1 MSGSGGFDTN
11 IGGSSSYNY
20 MNMMLSP
27 SQAGS
32 TANGTIPSLGSNKNV
47 LVGYASALWEGG
59 PSPVVA
65 GNNFPLGDAF
75 FYNTGQ
81 TCTIESTNETTS
93 RYVYIN
99 NQPVGLLGGATGILP
114 GIVEKMTSFE
124 PLGFIDELVSFG
136 TPTCQPVT
144 LKVVDNQGNGST
156 ETQYVATTDIQ
167 SMYDCYFEE
176 GVNPFGSNPCNQGFT
191 NLKPKKKKQKKQ
203 SLNIFSIAVLV
214 FIVILL
220 FFYS

>member
-1 MSGSGGFDTN
+1 MSGSSGFDTDV
-11 IGGSSSYNY
+11 GGSSYNY
-20 MNMMLSP
+20 MSMLLSP

-32 TANGTIPSLGSNKNV
+32 TANGTIPSLSSNKNV
-47 LVGYASALWEGG
+47 LVDYASTLWDGG
-59 PSPVVA
+59 PNAVVT

-75 FYNTGQ
+75 LYNTGQ
-81 TCTIESTNETTS
+81 TCTIENTNDTTS

-114 GIVEKMTSFE
+114 GIVEKMTGFE
-124 PLGFIDELVSFG
+124 PLGFLEELVSFG
-136 TPTCQPVT
+136 TPTCQQVT
-144 LKVVDNQGNGST
+144 LKVVDNQGNGSA

-191 NLKPKKKKQKKQ
+191 NLNPRKKKQKKQ
-203 SLNIFSIAVLV
+203 KINVYSIAVLV
-214 FIVILL
+214 FIVIFLL
-220 FFYS
+220 INV